1 MRHPAPGETPPPA
14 PQPPL
19 DRHSPDPALSAQPLP
34 KDTSDVL
41 QDRRPDLRPC
51 PAVPRPSAPGGNV
64 GRSVLGADLRI
75 TGEITSTG
83 SVEVLGE
90 IDGNIT
96 AHGLIIG
103 QEGRVKGSVN
113 ADTVE
118 VKGQLDGKVTC
129 ESFTLRVLGRRSRP
143 TSPPTGW

>member
-1 MRHPAPGETPPPA
+1 MFSKTTDPTSSPTISRPATPGSNA
-14 PQPPL
+14 
-19 DRHSPDPALSAQPLP
+19 
-34 KDTSDVL
+34 
-41 QDRRPDLRPC
+41 
-51 PAVPRPSAPGGNV
+51 

-75 TGEITSTG
+75 TGEVVTTG

-103 QEGRVKGSVN
+103 QEGRVKGSVK

-118 VKGQLDGKVTC
+118 VKGRLDGKVTC
-129 ESFTLRVLGRRSRP
+129 ENFTLRSSASVKADVTTTGIVIESGAEMDGRFLRAKA
-143 TSPPTGW
+143 